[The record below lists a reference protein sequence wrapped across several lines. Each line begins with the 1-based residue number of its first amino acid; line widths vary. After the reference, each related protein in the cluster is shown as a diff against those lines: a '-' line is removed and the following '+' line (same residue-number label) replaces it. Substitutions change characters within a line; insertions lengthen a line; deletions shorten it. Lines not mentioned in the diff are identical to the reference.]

1 MGSIR
6 EKLMSEQGIVP
17 TGLGRLFKSTRGL
30 ARAGLLALGRDRN
43 GEVDPERLLAL
54 VRELGELRGLAMK
67 GGQLLSYI
75 DATLPACLREQLAVL
90 QTAACA
96 TPFSAVQAC
105 LKAALGPKVELFR
118 ELDPAPVAV
127 ASIGQVHRGVLRD
140 GREVAVKV
148 QHAQVEASLR
158 GELSTARRGAAMA
171 AMLLPGMGASV
182 REVVDEVRTAL
193 FEECDFVLE
202 ASRQTRFGTFYA
214 GHPRLRIPAVVPE
227 LSARTVLTSAWC
239 PGAPLS
245 SLARWL
251 TGRRPSRGG
260 PKLWSARMRRRTPLC
275 TQARAQ
281 SSRAPGGS

>member
-6 EKLMSEQGIVP
+6 EKLMAEQGIVP

-75 DATLPACLREQLAVL
+75 DATLPAGLREQLAVL
-90 QTAACA
+90 QTAAFA
-96 TPFSAVQAC
+96 TPFSAVQDC

-148 QHAQVEASLR
+148 QHPQVEESLR
-158 GELSTARRGAAMA
+158 GELATARHGAAMA
-171 AMLLPGMGASV
+171 AMLLPGMGA
-182 REVVDEVRTAL
+182 
-193 FEECDFVLE
+193 
-202 ASRQTRFGTFYA
+202 
-214 GHPRLRIPAVVPE
+214 AVPD
-227 LSARTVLTSAWC
+227 RPTSAAVTAMDDL
-239 PGAPLS
+239 PFVAVPSAQPLVVGVRVRS
-245 SLARWL
+245 
-251 TGRRPSRGG
+251 RRPRN
-260 PKLWSARMRRRTPLC
+260 
-275 TQARAQ
+275 AQ
-281 SSRAPGGS
+281 P